1 MQLNRLPEGGASF
14 IPQQHTLGC
23 AAFISFRYFRIV
35 APMSPKITSL
45 ATASNTN
52 FRKEVRV
59 AVRVQRGGL
68 RCPPGQAGSGSPPNR
83 GSRRTG
89 PASQIFEPVGCRVV
103 IPVLVPAITYFCW
116 ISKRGRPETD
126 FVLHSRGSG
135 SR

>member
-35 APMSPKITSL
+35 APMSPKIASL

-52 FRKEVRV
+52 SRKGVRV

-68 RCPPGQAGSGSPPNR
+68 RCPPEQAGSGSPPNR

-89 PASQIFEPVGCRVV
+89 LPNFRTRWLQGRDTGVGSSNH
-103 IPVLVPAITYFCW
+103 LFLL
-116 ISKRGRPETD
+116 D
-126 FVLHSRGSG
+126 FKTGQA
-135 SR
+135 